1 MSQPSDFPFEASWQP
16 LLRDLGVNARDV
28 MRRAGLPEDL
38 LTRSAPRIST
48 KEYFRFWRA
57 LEQLVDEPALP
68 LRLVETLTTEAFSPA
83 MFAALCSPNLGVAVE
98 RLSTYKRLIAPML
111 LDLTETTDGLRLSVR
126 WLRNEDSV
134 PESWAGAELAFLV
147 RLARIATRETTVP
160 RLVSAPRRLEPE
172 AAYREFFGVGVSE
185 APEYAVEFHAADVTR
200 PFLTANDAMWKSFE
214 PELRRRLTQ
223 IDRSAGISDRVRA
236 ILLEALPSGQSG
248 MDAVARRLAVSRRTL
263 QRKLNEE
270 GTTYQKLL
278 SETREALARHY
289 LARTDLSCTEI
300 SFLLGFEDPN
310 SFFRAY
316 HNWTGQ
322 TPVAHRQR
330 LANTG

>member
-1 MSQPSDFPFEASWQP
+1 MSQPSDFPFESSWLP
-16 LLRDLGVNARDV
+16 LLKDLGVNARDV

-38 LTRSAPRIST
+38 LSRSGSRIST
-48 KEYFRFWRA
+48 QDYFRFWRA
-57 LEQLVDEPALP
+57 LERSVDDPAVA

-83 MFAALCSPNLGVAVE
+83 MFAALCSPNLQVAVE
-98 RLSTYKRLIAPML
+98 RLANYKRLIAPMQL
-111 LDLTETTDGLRLSVR
+111 ELTETPDALRLVVR
-126 WLRNEDSV
+126 WLRNEDTV

-147 RLARIATRETTVP
+147 RLARIGTREHLTP
-160 RLVSAPRRLEPE
+160 RRVTAPRRLEPE
-172 AAYREFFGVGVSE
+172 SAYREFFGVGVSE
-185 APEYAVEFHAADVTR
+185 APEYALEFQTSDVKL
-200 PFLTANDAMWKSFE
+200 PFLTANELMWQSFE
-214 PELRRRLTQ
+214 PELRRRLAEL
-223 IDRSAGISDRVRA
+223 DRSSGVSERVRD

-248 MDAVARRLAVSRRTL
+248 MDRVARRLAVSRRTL